1 MSWSRLFGDFL
12 RKLGGDWIFGLS
24 SLLAYNF
31 LTAIFPL
38 FLGILALVAL
48 VAPSSITRQVAV
60 LLSSMLPHEVTSKE
74 GLNVDLYS
82 ILTGFQKSS
91 AVTAT
96 ISLLGFLWTG
106 SNLFSA
112 MESCFNII
120 FRVRGRNPIR
130 QKIMSLAMVFLF
142 AFLAP
147 IAVISSAISSSVP
160 HFIHVFSLLPY
171 HPILFRLLSFG
182 FSITIVWLMFSV
194 IYYFVPNR
202 EMHIKQVWPG
212 ALVSAILFVAINAS
226 FPLYLSH
233 FVIHAWFG
241 RIVLVLTILALW
253 FWVTSV
259 ILIIGAQI
267 NAVFVLGERPLNVD
281 IAGAICVLAA
291 RCSLDDEYREENS
304 SKEENIVTVD
314 KREQSTLSKMY

>member
-1 MSWSRLFGDFL
+1 MSRLRLFGGFL
-12 RKLGGDWIFGLS
+12 QKLGGDWIFGLA

-48 VAPSSITRQVAV
+48 AAPSSVTRQVAG
-60 LLSSMLPHEVTSKE
+60 LLGSMLPLEVTSKE
-74 GLNVDLYS
+74 GLNLDLYS

-91 AVTAT
+91 AITAT

-130 QKIMSLAMVFLF
+130 QKIMSLTMVLLF

-147 IAVISSAISSSVP
+147 IAVISSTLSSSIP
-160 HFIHVFSLLPY
+160 HFIHIFSLLPY

-182 FSITIVWLMFSV
+182 FSIAIVWLMFSV

-202 EMHIKQVWPG
+202 EMHIRQVWPG
-212 ALVSAILFVAINAS
+212 ALVSAMLFVAINAS

-241 RIVLVLTILALW
+241 RIMLVLGILALW
-253 FWVTSV
+253 FWVISV

-267 NAVFVLGERPLNVD
+267 NAVFVLGERPLGVD
-281 IAGAICVLAA
+281 IAGAVCILAEHY
-291 RCSLDDEYREENS
+291 SLEDRAGGDF
-304 SKEENIVTVD
+304 
-314 KREQSTLSKMY
+314 LSKKENVVNTDGEERSPLPKMR